1 MQTKSCLD
9 IVVFVVVVVVV
20 VVVVIVVVIVLCFLG
35 GFGQKLLV

>member
-9 IVVFVVVVVVV
+9 IVVFVFVVVVV